1 MRVAPGSFRN
11 PSGQKRFSTRLYKEE
26 VMHVQ
31 QLLKCLIFSLVAL
44 TLSTVAQAQIHLQ
57 IPADR
62 QPPIYAAFDR
72 GFMPHT
78 EEWAVVIFYRTPD
91 CVPADFNLLDFFDL
105 PPRPFLC
112 ALQIEGHSNWRSLD
126 DPYPAD
132 SHLQGTGAVP
142 LWFVRWTELQ
152 AAVADDELTVAEL
165 ASLPSL
171 LIGSALSYH
180 ESIRN
185 DIRGQ
190 RGGNEAVVATGTLTD
205 GRTFQVEFTEKFR
218 EGEHL
223 FPHVRI
229 DFR

>member
-1 MRVAPGSFRN
+1 MQARQCRTCLVA
-11 PSGQKRFSTRLYKEE
+11 T
-26 VMHVQ
+26 
-31 QLLKCLIFSLVAL
+31 LVAL

-57 IPADR
+57 IPEDR
-62 QPPIYAAFDR
+62 QPPFYANFDR

-78 EEWAVVIFYRTPD
+78 EEWAVVLFYRTPD
-91 CVPADFNLLDFFDL
+91 CVPVDFNLLDFFDT

-112 ALQIEGHSNWRSLD
+112 DLQIEGHSNWRSLD

-142 LWFVRWTELQ
+142 LWFVRWPELQ
-152 AAVADDELTVAEL
+152 TAVADDELTVIEL
-165 ASLPSL
+165 AALPSL
-171 LIGSALSYH
+171 LIGSASFYH

-190 RGGNEAVVATGTLTD
+190 RGGNEAVVAAGTLTD
-205 GRTFQVEFTEKFR
+205 GRSFQVEITEKFR

>member
-1 MRVAPGSFRN
+1 MQA
-11 PSGQKRFSTRLYKEE
+11 K
-26 VMHVQ
+26 
-31 QLLKCLIFSLVAL
+31 QLLKFLVFAVVTL
-44 TLSTVAQAQIHLQ
+44 TPSTVSQAQIHLQ
-57 IPADR
+57 IPEDR
-62 QPPIYAAFDR
+62 QPPIYANFDR

-78 EEWAVVIFYRTPD
+78 EEWAVVIFYRTPE
-91 CVPADFNLLDFFDL
+91 CVPADFNLLDFFDP
-105 PPRPFLC
+105 PPRPFFC

-132 SHLQGTGAVP
+132 SYFQGTGAVP
-142 LWFVRWTELQ
+142 LWFVRWPEMQ

-171 LIGSALSYH
+171 LIGSASIYH
-180 ESIRN
+180 ESVRN

-190 RGGNEAVVATGTLTD
+190 RGGNETVVATGTLTD